1 MKTRFLNPLESA
13 FHLVTLSLLVV
24 KANNALELTN
34 AQLSE
39 IVRIILPLYCA
50 NNLQVLKIYQEEKKV
65 ASKC

>member
-1 MKTRFLNPLESA
+1 MKTKFLNPLESV

-50 NNLQVLKIYQEEKKV
+50 NNL
-65 ASKC
+65 